1 MINISNAGSSIVK
14 RSANLQTILI
24 PFFEALEASNISYC
38 VCGNYLNLP
47 YSTTHDIDIWA
58 SDIRTVEKI
67 LYQIALSHGYKL
79 YLANKTGNGSN
90 NLFFNII
97 QEQIFI
103 LRIDL
108 LSECCWYPFIPIIT
122 KEQISTEI
130 IRYQDFYVARPVIE
144 ACMHF
149 LYPLIVKKKIKDKY
163 KKKIKH
169 FSSKKKFNVILGESL
184 GEKASSRI
192 VKNIKNDA
200 WVEIEKN
207 VGQYRL
213 VLCFKAIIY
222 FKLRYIKYL
231 CLFITTNCQRIFHPN
246 GLFIV
251 FIGPDGCGKTTLIN
265 QLSLSMQ
272 DIFVQGHIKKFY
284 WRPFLFPRLRE
295 LLFNK
300 HEKDIVSNPHEE
312 VLATTFKARTKYYIK
327 FCYYLLD
334 YIFGVLKYIGVWSRG
349 GAVMFDRYYYDHIVF
364 PERFGFKVP
373 KWLMLF
379 CLKFIPKPDLI
390 FYLESTPDI
399 LLARKNELSKVEIQ
413 RQQREYKELLKHN
426 RNAYFIDV
434 NKSIHDISKEIINIS
449 LNHMANKTLSK

>member
-1 MINISNAGSSIVK
+1 MH
-14 RSANLQTILI
+14 TILI
-24 PFFEALEASNISYC
+24 PFFEVLEANNISYC

-58 SDIRTVEKI
+58 NDISAVERI
-67 LYQIALSHGYKL
+67 LYEATLSQGYKL

-90 NLFFNII
+90 NLFYSIF
-97 QEQIFI
+97 QEQIYI

-130 IRYQDFYVARPVIE
+130 TRYRNINVARPVIE

-163 KKKIKH
+163 RKKIKH
-169 FSSKKKFNVILGESL
+169 FSSEKKFSVILGKSL
-184 GEKASSRI
+184 GKKAANRI
-192 VKNIKNDA
+192 VNKIKNDA
-200 WVEIEKN
+200 WAEIEKY
-207 VGQYRL
+207 VRQYRL
-213 VLCFKAIIY
+213 ALCLRTIVF
-222 FKLRYIKYL
+222 FKLRYIKYFF
-231 CLFITTNCQRIFHPN
+231 LFITTNCQRIFRPN
-246 GLFIV
+246 GLFMV

-265 QLSLSMQ
+265 QLSISMQ
-272 DIFVQGHIKKFY
+272 DIFVQGKIKKFY

-295 LLFNK
+295 LLFFDK
-300 HEKDIVSNPHEE
+300 HEKDCIFNPHEE
-312 VLATTFKARTKYYIK
+312 VLATTCKAKIKYFIK

-364 PERFGFKVP
+364 PERFGFKVS
-373 KWLMLF
+373 KRLMLF

-390 FYLESTPDI
+390 FYLESTPDV
-399 LLARKNELSKVEIQ
+399 LFARKNELSKVEIQ
-413 RQQREYKELLKHN
+413 RQQREYRELLKHN
-426 RNAYFIDV
+426 RNAYPIDV
-434 NKSIHDISKEIINIS
+434 TKSIYDTSKEIINIC
-449 LNHMANKTLSK
+449 LNHMDNKTISKVNNTLIREKRTWIQG